1 MLLAGI
7 EEGEFEDVKLSSFH
21 FLQNGSGIS
30 LKIDEGGRIKQSWIL
45 LDNQSTV
52 DVFQNRALLSNVRQ
66 VKGFMDIHCNAGV
79 ASTNW
84 VGDLPGY
91 GTVWYHQEGIANILS
106 LAKVKEKYRVM
117 FDSSGEN
124 AFVVH
129 KEDGTTRVFQESE
142 RGLYYMDTAATGT
155 LLVSTVDDNKSNYTT
170 RDYS

>member
-1 MLLAGI
+1 M
-7 EEGEFEDVKLSSFH
+7 SSFH

-91 GTVWYHQEGIANILS
+91 GMVWYHQEGIANILS
-106 LAKVKEKYRVM
+106 LSKVK
-117 FDSSGEN
+117 
-124 AFVVH
+124 
-129 KEDGTTRVFQESE
+129 
-142 RGLYYMDTAATGT
+142 
-155 LLVSTVDDNKSNYTT
+155 
-170 RDYS
+170 